1 MYATRGTEKMMR
13 RMKDELA
20 KQKQANTS
28 VQSELDAVRP
38 GSRTRGVNGRNTPS
52 DEGSDVLRGQLQDAQ
67 RQAQR
72 LNGEN
77 RDLHL
82 RLDSVEKDLES
93 LRDNLIASQRES
105 DDRLVRVEELE
116 HDIERLEGSL
126 VVARGGHNETI
137 LETLSNENSN
147 LKRDNEQLSHKIGL
161 LLEVDQPAFGQ
172 GRPISGVSHRRASTS
187 SSENALAFEHLS
199 TELDDWQRQLASS
212 MGNRRPL
219 SQLEPQSVAHD
230 RTRSRS

>member
-1 MYATRGTEKMMR
+1 MR

-212 MGNRRPL
+212 MSNRRPL